1 MDLRFE
7 KYRDSFLKE
16 MNSKLEVLKEFVPQ
30 LKEKSGSQDSS
41 AKKAGPALPLQKNDS
56 SNTKVNVEEIYRA
69 YHSIK
74 GTAAFMGCSDISELI
89 RPLEKY
95 LYQIRALMTEGKD
108 IQEAIAGV
116 EFSSGQDG
124 REKIVVGLRE
134 LANLLSQSIVD
145 LERLV
150 KKV

>member
-1 MDLRFE
+1 MDPKFE
-7 KYRDSFLKE
+7 KYRDSFIKE

-30 LKEKSGSQDSS
+30 LKEKSDGRESS
-41 AKKAGPALPLQKNDS
+41 AKKTGPAPPLPEDDS
-56 SNTKVNVEEIYRA
+56 SNMKVTVEEIYRA

-95 LYQIRALMTEGKD
+95 LYQIRALMSEGKD
-108 IQEAIAGV
+108 IQEAIARV
-116 EFSSGQDG
+116 EISSGQDG
-124 REKIVVGLRE
+124 REKILGSLRE